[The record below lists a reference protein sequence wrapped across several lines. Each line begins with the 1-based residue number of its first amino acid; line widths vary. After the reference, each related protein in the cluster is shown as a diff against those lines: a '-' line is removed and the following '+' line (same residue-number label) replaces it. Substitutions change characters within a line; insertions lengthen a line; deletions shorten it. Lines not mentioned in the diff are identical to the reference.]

1 MATVRIIITLK
12 PGILDAAGQ
21 AVRQGLHALGYGEV
35 GEVRVG
41 RYVEITVP
49 DGMPDGELHAMCER
63 FLANPLI
70 EQWRFDAGNAGTRAP
85 LGEGRGRRGSSRQQL
100 SKSPAA
106 AKPESREIH

>member
-21 AVRQGLHALGYGEV
+21 AVRQGLHALGYEQA

-49 DGMPDGELHAMCER
+49 DGLPPEGIHQMCER

-70 EQWRFDAGNAGTRAP
+70 EQWRFEGLDAPSMAASRPRA
-85 LGEGRGRRGSSRQQL
+85 RRPR
-100 SKSPAA
+100 
-106 AKPESREIH
+106 PESRPSGRNTDQRGLH

>member
-21 AVRQGLHALGYGEV
+21 AVRQGLHALGYEQA

-41 RYVEITVP
+41 RYVEIAVP
-49 DGMPDGELHAMCER
+49 DGVRPEEVHQMCER

-70 EQWRFDAGNAGTRAP
+70 EQWRFEGFNPPSTSAPPQKKRERPEKNARA
-85 LGEGRGRRGSSRQQL
+85 
-100 SKSPAA
+100 AV
-106 AKPESREIH
+106 HH

>member
-21 AVRQGLHALGYGEV
+21 AVRQGLHALGYEHV
-35 GEVRVG
+35 TDVRMG

-49 DGMPDGELHAMCER
+49 DGTPPQAVHEMCER

-70 EQWRFDAGNAGTRAP
+70 EQWRLDASGALPPVSSQKKMPRPEKGARAP
-85 LGEGRGRRGSSRQQL
+85 
-100 SKSPAA
+100 A
-106 AKPESREIH
+106 H